1 MNTITDI
8 QCAYLFATGK
18 RRGERCTKPKSG
30 KDIEHDCYCS
40 FHYKTNNRSKKHIK
54 VTVPSDEE
62 EEIEIPIQNK
72 KKLEV
77 VLPIKKSVIEQLS
90 PRTVERFKERFEI
103 EKARMLEDK
112 LYREYKREMH
122 YY

>member
-1 MNTITDI
+1 MSTITDI

-18 RRGERCTKPKSG
+18 RRGQRCLKPKSG

-40 FHYKTNNRSKKHIK
+40 FHYKDENRSKKHIK
-54 VTVPSDEE
+54 VTVPSDNE
-62 EEIEIPIQNK
+62 EEIEELIKSK

-77 VLPIKKSVIEQLS
+77 VLPIKKTVIEQLS
-90 PRTVERFKERFEI
+90 PRTLTRFKERFEL

>member
-1 MNTITDI
+1 MNSITDI
-8 QCAYLFATGK
+8 QCAYVFATGK
-18 RRGERCTKPKSG
+18 RRGQRCTKPKSG

-40 FHYKTNNRSKKHIK
+40 FHYKDDNRSKKSIK
-54 VTVPSDEE
+54 VTVPSDNE
-62 EEIEIPIQNK
+62 EEIEVIK

-90 PRTVERFKERFEI
+90 PRTVDRFKERFEI